1 MASMNP
7 QVAPPIPI
15 DGSQSQRYGEVFDRG
30 YKHYDG
36 SRLGRMHAIWA
47 LTLYSIKR
55 AMYPRIEPEQW
66 FLFQLVVQ
74 DRRCL
79 VRINGDT
86 VMEYEGLENLEAGRI
101 ELQAHDAG
109 KWIEYKQVKIRSL

>member
-1 MASMNP
+1 
-7 QVAPPIPI
+7 
-15 DGSQSQRYGEVFDRG
+15 
-30 YKHYDG
+30 
-36 SRLGRMHAIWA
+36 
-47 LTLYSIKR
+47 
-55 AMYPRIEPEQW
+55 
-66 FLFQLVVQ
+66 
-74 DRRCL
+74 